1 MGGDGISKEGWGA
14 GFTDTRVM
22 NKCLLAKWLVKI
34 ERGDDTMCCNLQRKK
49 YVGEKGI
56 YSYKKKSGS
65 QFWMGIL
72 SVRGEATRGL
82 VYIIGNGKKARFWLD
97 VWVGNCAMCVAFP
110 NLFKICNKKE

>member
-56 YSYKKKSGS
+56 YSYKKRVVLNSGWE
-65 QFWMGIL
+65 FFRLEVKLPEGWYIL
-72 SVRGEATRGL
+72 LEM
-82 VYIIGNGKKARFWLD
+82 ARRQ
-97 VWVGNCAMCVAFP
+97 GSG
-110 NLFKICNKKE
+110 